1 MVQFDAEFHFLQNG
15 TTTTLY
21 NGLTPLTW
29 PYFVF
34 HFGYGA
40 NYFWSHISNIALTS
54 RGLVV
59 LIVLV
64 VLVVLVGSMVLVV
77 LVLVGLLVPPVLLLL
92 IALVVLVLL
101 VLLVLLH
108 TKMIRYGR
116 SCASKRAVKVIRSER
131 KPCKTRASERLK
143 TINLCKL
150 QGTRAVARVRH
161 ALSYGA
167 MPSRLDM

>member
-40 NYFWSHISNIALTS
+40 KYFWSHISNIALTS

-64 VLVVLVGSMVLVV
+64 VLVVLVVLMVLVV
-77 LVLVGLLVPPVLLLL
+77 LVVLVGLLMPPVLLLL

-116 SCASKRAVKVIRSER
+116 SCASKRAVKVIHSER
-131 KPCKTRASERLK
+131 
-143 TINLCKL
+143 N
-150 QGTRAVARVRH
+150 H
-161 ALSYGA
+161 AKRELPRG
-167 MPSRLDM
+167 